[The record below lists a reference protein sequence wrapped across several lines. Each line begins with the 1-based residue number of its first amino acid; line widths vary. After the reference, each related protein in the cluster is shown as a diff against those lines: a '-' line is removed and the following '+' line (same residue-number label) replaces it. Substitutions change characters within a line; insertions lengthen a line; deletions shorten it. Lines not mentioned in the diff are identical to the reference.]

1 MPDKYAS
8 YAELRASEPP
18 DAFEIS
24 VGDRNTSG
32 VVVAPHGGKIELG
45 TTEIAAAVAG
55 EAMSVYSFTG
65 KKPSDNFDLHITS
78 TKFDEPMA
86 LALVSRSAFC
96 VAIHGAKGEESVVFL
111 GGLDEALKA
120 VVRQRLAEA
129 GFEPVDPD
137 DPELQG
143 KDPCNICNR
152 GASGA
157 GVQLEITRGL
167 RDALTD
173 QDDPGA
179 PDLLATFAA
188 AVRGAIEAGSGSLPG
203 SSAPGG

>member
-8 YAELRASEPP
+8 YAELRAGEAP
-18 DAFEIS
+18 DAFEIT
-24 VGDRNTSG
+24 VGDRNTPA
-32 VVVAPHGGKIELG
+32 VVVAPHGGKIEVG
-45 TTEIAAAVAG
+45 TTQIAAAVAG
-55 EAMSVYSFTG
+55 EAVSAYSFTG
-65 KKPSDNFDLHITS
+65 KKPSDNFDLHITA

-86 LALVSRSAFC
+86 LALVSRSAVC
-96 VAIHGAKGEESVVFL
+96 VTIHGAKGEESVVFL
-111 GGLDEALKA
+111 GGLDETLKG
-120 VVRQRLAEA
+120 VLRQRLAEA

-173 QDDPGA
+173 EDDPGA
-179 PDLLATFAA
+179 PDRLASFAA
-188 AVRGAIEAGSGSLPG
+188 AVRGAIEGRSGGGP
-203 SSAPGG
+203 SSSVAER